1 MNFGIANKVAFV
13 AGASSG
19 IGKAIAWELA
29 SEGVK
34 VTIGARTASKLETTA
49 TEIMD
54 GTGGEVLPVMMDV
67 TDRTQI
73 EAAMRV
79 TVEHFGRLDILVTN
93 GGSAPKGDIDELDDA
108 TWERGWQLYF
118 QMHVHLIRAAL
129 PHLRANEPSW
139 GRIITVTSFSAKRAM
154 EGLLLSSSLR
164 PGVDGLVRSL
174 ASQLAPEGIT
184 VNNVAPGYTL
194 TEQLDASIR
203 ERHTKRGISREEL
216 VAEMVRNIPI
226 GRISQADEQAAAV
239 AFLASTR
246 AGSITG
252 QTIVVDGGVSD
263 QAVRI
268 W

>member
-1 MNFGIANKVAFV
+1 MNFGLNGKVAFV

-19 IGKAIAWELA
+19 IGKAIAWEFA
-29 SEGVK
+29 NEGVK
-34 VTIGARTASKLETTA
+34 VAIGARTASRLEATA

-54 GTGGEVLPVMMDV
+54 VTGSDVLPVCMDI

-73 EAAMRV
+73 EVTMNA

-93 GGSAPKGDIDELDDA
+93 SGSAPKGNIDELDDA

-118 QMHVHLIRAAL
+118 QMHVNLIRAAL
-129 PHLRANEPSW
+129 PHLRANEPKW

-164 PGVDGLVRSL
+164 SGVDGLVRSL

-194 TEQLDASIR
+194 TEQLDRSIH
-203 ERHTKRGISREEL
+203 ERCTKRGITREEL

-226 GRISQADEQAAAV
+226 GRISQAEEHAAAV

-252 QTIVVDGGVSD
+252 QTIVVDGGVGD
-263 QAVRI
+263 KAVRI